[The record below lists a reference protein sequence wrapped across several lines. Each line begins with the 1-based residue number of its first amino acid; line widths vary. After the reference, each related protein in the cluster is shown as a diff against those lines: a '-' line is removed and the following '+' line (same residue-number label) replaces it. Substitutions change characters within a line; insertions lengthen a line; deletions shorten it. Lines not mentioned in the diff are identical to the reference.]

1 MKMKGTLFKVKVD
14 GLEVKFQADS
24 GSDVSLLSRK
34 NFEDLEIFLKQKIPL
49 KKVTKIFRAANF
61 TTINFDGYFIATLK
75 TLSGQICTTEMHVLN
90 IPPNEHSLLGERD
103 LLMLGL
109 ICYHPNGSFVKTIT
123 SYPEPTIATEDPKW
137 IKQFK
142 DLHSK
147 HKKVFQGMGLLKN
160 YEAELH

>member
-1 MKMKGTLFKVKVD
+1 MKGTLFKVKVD

-75 TLSGQICTTEMHVLN
+75 TLSGQICSTEMHVLN
-90 IPPNEHSLLGERD
+90 
-103 LLMLGL
+103 
-109 ICYHPNGSFVKTIT
+109 
-123 SYPEPTIATEDPKW
+123 
-137 IKQFK
+137 
-142 DLHSK
+142 
-147 HKKVFQGMGLLKN
+147 
-160 YEAELH
+160 